1 MSPQPIETNDNDPMN
16 DLDKLTKQLVA
27 LASDLT
33 ASGKAKT
40 FVQQADDLK
49 KSLKAAK
56 EVNWEKLIP
65 LIEEALGGAKAD
77 ADRQLGERRQ
87 KMLETVKAKCIH
99 YRSES
104 DMDTVDVFKVRYRGA
119 TTIIEFAGVEVG
131 SLDELDGE
139 KLANAIL
146 LLRGRLEKAGLDRSS
161 FFRFVKTAI
170 EHSNAKNPSR
180 DGYVDLGVI
189 YRELLFEHAWSKSSF
204 AKSGS
209 PKHFPEYP
217 FYQFLWDLA
226 AFIGGGNREGDF
238 RLSGRTPAMSERTNS
253 YKLPNLGNPQA
264 PGEVTHML
272 RVQPTQE

>member
-1 MSPQPIETNDNDPMN
+1 MN
-16 DLDKLTKQLVA
+16 NLEKLTKQLA
-27 LASDLT
+27 TLASELA

-49 KSLKAAK
+49 KALKAAK

-65 LIEEALGGAKAD
+65 LIEEALGAAKAD
-77 ADRQLGERRQ
+77 ADRQLVERRQ
-87 KMLETVKAKCIH
+87 KMLEAVKAKGIH

-104 DMDTVDVFKVRYRGA
+104 DMDTVDVFKVRYKGA
-119 TTIIEFAGVEVG
+119 ATIIEIAGVEVE

-146 LLRGRLEKAGLDRSS
+146 SLRGRLEKSGLDRSS
-161 FFRFVKTAI
+161 FFRFVKAAI

-180 DGYVDLGVI
+180 DGYVDLGAI

-209 PKHFPEYP
+209 PKHFPDYP
-217 FYQFLWDLA
+217 FHQFLWDLA
-226 AFIGGGNREGDF
+226 AFVSEGSIEGNL
-238 RLSGRTPAMSERTNS
+238 RLDGRTPAMSERAAS
-253 YKLPNLGNPQA
+253 HVLPNTKNPNAQA
-264 PGEVTHML
+264 TVLHTL
-272 RVQPTQE
+272 RVKPVEA